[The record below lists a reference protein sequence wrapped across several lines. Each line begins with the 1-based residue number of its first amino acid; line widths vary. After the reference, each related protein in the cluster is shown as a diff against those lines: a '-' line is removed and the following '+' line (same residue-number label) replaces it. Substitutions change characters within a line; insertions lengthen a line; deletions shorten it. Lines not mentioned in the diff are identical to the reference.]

1 MLFPVKRFHYIHK
14 GVIDM
19 NIIYV
24 ILELSIMTLLSFILG
39 FASEDGG
46 ILLFLSFL
54 VSIALGAIPA
64 TIAYRKGRNFYLWWP
79 YGWMLFLI
87 ALIHSLLI
95 KKDYEGLARRGKAK
109 QCPYCAEYVQPEAK
123 VCRYCGHALD
133 DASCPAPEKVEP
145 TDKP

>member
-1 MLFPVKRFHYIHK
+1 
-14 GVIDM
+14 M

-54 VSIALGAIPA
+54 ISIALGAIPA

-79 YGWMLFLI
+79 YGWLLFLI
-87 ALIHSLLI
+87 ALIQSLLI
-95 KKDYEGLARRGKAK
+95 KKARSVATAVM
-109 QCPYCAEYVQPEAK
+109 P
-123 VCRYCGHALD
+123 LTM
-133 DASCPAPEKVEP
+133 PAARLPK
-145 TDKP
+145 K